1 MPPLDLAGWV
11 NQIGFRHPVNAPR
24 HASTAIIITP
34 NRNKRVAIL
43 LQKLQ
48 RVLWSVFIGN
58 ANGTDLVGQ
67 MFECGGLGAAG
78 GAP

>member
-1 MPPLDLAGWV
+1 MPPFNLAGWG

-24 HASTAIIITP
+24 HASTAIIITT

-43 LQKLQ
+43 LKKLQ
-48 RVLWSVFIGN
+48 RVLRSVFVGN
-58 ANGTDLVGQ
+58 ANDTDLEGQ